1 MALTFE
7 PRSDLGVDDIEL
19 SDPLFWARPEEE
31 REGAF
36 ATLRQERPISFHEE
50 RDYGLFPQGPGYWAL
65 TRHRDV
71 LDASR
76 QPDLFCSG
84 KGSNIGDMPEPF
96 LDFFG
101 SMINM
106 DDPRHARLRRI
117 VSRGFTPRHLAD
129 LQDSVELRAKE
140 IVDRLLDKGRCD
152 FVTDVAAALP
162 LAIICDMMG
171 IPESQYEFVFDR
183 TNIILGAGDPE
194 YVADINEVVGALLTA
209 GAELA
214 QLVQEL
220 GAERRANP
228 TDDLTS
234 ALVNTDVD
242 GEMLTDEE
250 LGPFFVLLV
259 VAGNET
265 TRNAISHGM
274 HLLTENPDQKQAW
287 VDDVD
292 GLATS
297 AVEEIVRWATP
308 VIHFRRTVTQDGAT
322 LGGQEFKEGDK
333 VVLFYNSA
341 NRDEAL
347 FEDPFA
353 FDLARDPNPHVGF
366 GGPGPHFC
374 LGAHLARR
382 EITVMFKELL
392 TRVPDIAA
400 VGEPDRLLSNFIHG
414 IKHLDVDVRRASPG
428 AGAARCRGRPRPTR
442 SPTCRRRSGRRGRRP
457 SGAGP
462 LARS

>member
-50 RDYGLFPQGPGYWAL
+50 QDYGLFPQGPGYWAL

-171 IPESQYEFVFDR
+171 IPESQYEYVFDR

-292 GLATS
+292 GVATS

-347 FEDPFA
+347 FDEPFA
-353 FDLARDPNPHVGF
+353 FDLTRDPNPHVGF

-382 EITVMFKELL
+382 EITVMFRELL
-392 TRVPDIAA
+392 TRVPNIAA
-400 VGEPDRLLSNFIHG
+400 VSEPDRLLSNFIHG
-414 IKHLDVDVRRASPG
+414 IKHLDVDVAPG
-428 AGAARCRGRPRPTR
+428 
-442 SPTCRRRSGRRGRRP
+442 
-457 SGAGP
+457 
-462 LARS
+462 